1 MLGTILTTVIAVLGT
16 LAGTAVS
23 GRYQRRAA
31 EHTER
36 AALGE
41 ALRRDRLTAVTEL
54 AAAISD
60 HRAAMWLRAEAKLN
74 GTAPDHLADLRS
86 RSHQTR
92 SSVTRPLVVLRVLIT
107 DPAVRQAADAM
118 ITATHAM
125 RGADTNIE
133 VLIRARQEALA
144 SHTHFV
150 DVAAAYLGTTAR

>member
-16 LAGTAVS
+16 LAGAAVS

-36 AALGE
+36 VALGE
-41 ALRRDRLTAVTEL
+41 ALRRDRLAAVTEL

-60 HRAAMWLRAEAKLN
+60 HRAAMWVRGDAKLK
-74 GTAPDHLADLRS
+74 GVAPDRQADLRS

-92 SSVTRPLVVLRVLIT
+92 SAVTRPLVALRVLIT

-118 ITATHAM
+118 VTATHAL
-125 RGADTNIE
+125 RGADTDTSA
-133 VLIRARQEALA
+133 LTRARQEAMA
-144 SHTHFV
+144 SHDHFV
-150 DVAAAYLGTTAR
+150 DAAAAYLGN